1 MAELKRKNVEITVRE
16 GNKIIKDID
25 ALAEKNKKSAK
36 KLKDKAIDFAIDFNE
51 ERTPFLASSLVAT
64 RVNKQLQKIINN
76 DKKSFNDF
84 ILAAGRYLEKNFA
97 IALTKKDLEVIA
109 KKQSAII
116 DELTANTTILSQDI
130 KGLLTQ
136 NLATGIP
143 KKTLILGLKDL
154 YPAYERNASTII
166 NTGLGRLF
174 NDINVAKFQQSDFD
188 WYLYAGPDDSIT
200 REIPC
205 KQWVWHRFP
214 ASQLNAVSTIRQ
226 SLWNC
231 RHSIVPLSDSQKND
245 FSILNLK
252 AGDA

>member
-16 GNKIIKDID
+16 SNKIIKDID
-25 ALAEKNKKSAK
+25 ALAEKNKKNAK

-84 ILAAGRYLEKNFA
+84 VLAAGRYLEKNFA

-174 NDINVAKFQQSDFD
+174 NDINVAKFQQ
-188 WYLYAGPDDSIT
+188 
-200 REIPC
+200 
-205 KQWVWHRFP
+205 
-214 ASQLNAVSTIRQ
+214 
-226 SLWNC
+226 
-231 RHSIVPLSDSQKND
+231 
-245 FSILNLK
+245 
-252 AGDA
+252 